1 MMILN
6 SNCCDKK
13 PCHSEMAAVQSSA
26 PEKTQEPLTKV
37 IIPESIQDSD
47 QKLAY
52 QEFINV
58 LSAILM
64 KYAAELKNNDT

>member
-1 MMILN
+1 
-6 SNCCDKK
+6 
-13 PCHSEMAAVQSSA
+13 MAAVQSSA